1 MMSLTDV
8 KIVDRVTITAPLG
21 VQFWDVV
28 QNVPVGEGLDVVA
41 FPPDSPARR
50 TTGIANT
57 SGVYVFHQLPGLG
70 QSPRTFVLQVQ
81 DPAGRF
87 LPWQFDL
94 LAPQRGLAAFPCGS
108 PLEGPGVPLYPAPTR
123 QGQAGMAVVR
133 AQLMDTLTGGAA
145 AWALIDLHLNGLA
158 LARGVSDAAGRAVMF
173 FAYPE
178 PTGFSAGSPP
188 ASGGRALVD
197 QVWNISISA
206 AYASTQSANSLPD
219 LCATLGQPPAL
230 LWADASQSQALTHL
244 TLQFGQE
251 LTVRSGA
258 LPGLLIT
265 STGSPV

>member
-1 MMSLTDV
+1 MMSVTDL
-8 KIVDRVTITAPLG
+8 KILDRVIITAPLG

-28 QNVPVGEGLDVVA
+28 QNVPVADGLNVIA
-41 FPPDSPARR
+41 FPPDSPTRR
-50 TTGIANT
+50 TGGIANA

-70 QSPRTFVLQVQ
+70 PNPRTFVLQVQ

-108 PLEGPGVPLYPAPTR
+108 LPDGPGIPLYPAPTR
-123 QGQAGMAVVR
+123 QEPAGMAIVR
-133 AQLMDTLTGGAA
+133 AQLLDTMTGGAA
-145 AWALIDLHLNGLA
+145 AWAVVDLHLNGLL
-158 LARGVSDAAGRAVMF
+158 LARGVSDAAGRVVMF

-178 PTGFSAGSPP
+178 PAGFSAGSPP
-188 ASGGRALVD
+188 ANGGRALVD
-197 QVWNISISA
+197 QVWNLGISA
-206 AYASTQSANSLPD
+206 AYVGAQMATSTPD
-219 LCATLGQPPAL
+219 LCATLAQPPAM
-230 LWADASQSQALTHL
+230 LWADALQTQPLTQL
-244 TLQFGQE
+244 NLQFGQT